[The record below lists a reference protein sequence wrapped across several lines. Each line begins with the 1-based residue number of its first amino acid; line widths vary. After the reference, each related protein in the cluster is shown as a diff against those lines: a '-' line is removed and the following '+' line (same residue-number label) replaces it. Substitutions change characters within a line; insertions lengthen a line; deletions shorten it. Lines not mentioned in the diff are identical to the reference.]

1 MKDKDTEISIKYKK
15 EGYNFEI
22 ILYLRKA
29 FEYKEGKIKDIREVL
44 AVEEIFKDSKKGE
57 RASSE
62 SLKRVFGTTD
72 ILEVAKQILENS
84 DIPLP
89 TEYKRELI
97 EEKKKQIIEY
107 IRRIAYDSKNNMP
120 LTYERSR
127 ELFEMVK
134 YNVDIN
140 KPVEK
145 QAEEVLKEI
154 RKKYPLKIEY
164 INIKFIVY
172 PNRFKIIGIIKNK
185 YKIIK
190 ENWGENYEAILE
202 IPIGLLS
209 EFYSDIG
216 KLCGEDCIVEEIKNN
231 Y

>member
-22 ILYLRKA
+22 IVYLKKA

-62 SLKRVFGTTD
+62 SLKKAFGTTD
-72 ILEVAKQILENS
+72 ILEIAKEILKNS
-84 DIPLP
+84 EIPLP

-107 IRRIAYDSKNNMP
+107 IRKVAYDSKTNMP
-120 LTYERSR
+120 LTYERAK

-154 RKKYPLKIEY
+154 RKKYPLKVEY
-164 INIKFIVY
+164 KNIKLIVY

-190 ENWGENYEAILE
+190 ENWGETYEAILE

-216 KLCGEDCIVEEIKNN
+216 KLCGDDCIIEEIKK
-231 Y
+231 

>member
-1 MKDKDTEISIKYKK
+1 MKNKDTEISIKYKK

-22 ILYLRKA
+22 IVYLRKA
-29 FEYKEGKIKDIREVL
+29 FEYKEGKIQDIREVL
-44 AVEEIFKDSKKGE
+44 AVEEIFKDSRKNE
-57 RASSE
+57 RASGE
-62 SLKRVFGTTD
+62 SLKKVFGTID
-72 ILEVAKQILENS
+72 ALEVAKEILKNS
-84 DIPLP
+84 EIPLP

-97 EEKKKQIIEY
+97 EERKKQIIEY

-120 LTYERSR
+120 LTYERAK
-127 ELFEMVK
+127 ELFEMIK
-134 YNVDIN
+134 YNIDIN
-140 KPVEK
+140 RPVEK

-164 INIKFIVY
+164 KNIKLTVY
-172 PNRFKIIGIIKNK
+172 PNKLKIIGIIKSK

-216 KLCGEDCIVEEIKNN
+216 KLCGDDCMVEEIKK
-231 Y
+231 

>member
-1 MKDKDTEISIKYKK
+1 MKNKDTEISIKYKK

-22 ILYLRKA
+22 IVYLRKA
-29 FEYKEGKIKDIREVL
+29 FEYKEGKIQDIREVL
-44 AVEEIFKDSKKGE
+44 AVEEIFKDSRKNE
-57 RASSE
+57 RASGE
-62 SLKRVFGTTD
+62 SLKKVFGTTD
-72 ILEVAKQILENS
+72 ALEVAKEILKNS
-84 DIPLP
+84 EIPLP

-97 EEKKKQIIEY
+97 EERKKQIIEY

-120 LTYERSR
+120 LTYERAK
-127 ELFEMVK
+127 ELFEMIK

-140 KPVEK
+140 RPVEK

-164 INIKFIVY
+164 KNIKLTVY
-172 PNRFKIIGIIKNK
+172 PNKLKIIGIIKSK

-216 KLCGEDCIVEEIKNN
+216 KLCGDDCMVEEIKK
-231 Y
+231 

>member
-1 MKDKDTEISIKYKK
+1 MKNKDTEISIKYKK

-22 ILYLRKA
+22 IVYLRKA
-29 FEYKEGKIKDIREVL
+29 FEYKAGKIQDIREVL
-44 AVEEIFKDSKKGE
+44 AVEEIFKDSRKNE
-57 RASSE
+57 RVSGE
-62 SLKRVFGTTD
+62 SLKKVFGTTD
-72 ILEVAKQILENS
+72 VLEVAKEILKNS
-84 DIPLP
+84 EIPLP

-97 EEKKKQIIEY
+97 EERKKQIIEY

-120 LTYERSR
+120 LTYERAK
-127 ELFEMVK
+127 ELFEMIK

-140 KPVEK
+140 RPVEK

-164 INIKFIVY
+164 KNIKLTVY
-172 PNRFKIIGIIKNK
+172 PNKLKIIGIIKSK

-216 KLCGEDCIVEEIKNN
+216 KLCGDDCMVEEIKK
-231 Y
+231 